1 MSEISTGTIAKANG
15 EGDSAMQ
22 LDLIQNVAVSISV
35 EVGRSSL
42 RIRDLLRLGQGSVV
56 ELDRVAGEPLDVCVN
71 NTVIARGE
79 VVLVNERYGIRLT
92 QVVDPEDRV
101 KHLCCPMDPVR
112 YISAIILVGAL
123 LALAIWLLRR
133 FNLTGMATKA
143 PLTVVGHLS
152 VGTREKLLVVRFGSE
167 DVLLGITPHSITRLG
182 SVPAGTGQ
190 LSAESDK

>member
-1 MSEISTGTIAKANG
+1 VSSISK
-15 EGDSAMQ
+15 GDADAADASVQ
-22 LDLIQNVAVSISV
+22 LELIQNVAVNVSV

-101 KHLCCPMDPVR
+101 KHL
-112 YISAIILVGAL
+112 
-123 LALAIWLLRR
+123 
-133 FNLTGMATKA
+133 
-143 PLTVVGHLS
+143 
-152 VGTREKLLVVRFGSE
+152 
-167 DVLLGITPHSITRLG
+167 
-182 SVPAGTGQ
+182 
-190 LSAESDK
+190 

>member
-1 MSEISTGTIAKANG
+1 MNESMTGVISKG
-15 EGDSAMQ
+15 EGGADSGVQ
-22 LDLIQNVAVSISV
+22 LDLIQNVAVSVSV

-101 KHLCCPMDPVR
+101 KHL
-112 YISAIILVGAL
+112 
-123 LALAIWLLRR
+123 
-133 FNLTGMATKA
+133 
-143 PLTVVGHLS
+143 
-152 VGTREKLLVVRFGSE
+152 
-167 DVLLGITPHSITRLG
+167 
-182 SVPAGTGQ
+182 
-190 LSAESDK
+190 

>member
-1 MSEISTGTIAKANG
+1 MNETVMSGISKGEIGA
-15 EGDSAMQ
+15 DPVVQ
-22 LDLIQNVAVSISV
+22 LDLIQNVAVSVSV

-101 KHLCCPMDPVR
+101 KHL
-112 YISAIILVGAL
+112 
-123 LALAIWLLRR
+123 
-133 FNLTGMATKA
+133 
-143 PLTVVGHLS
+143 
-152 VGTREKLLVVRFGSE
+152 
-167 DVLLGITPHSITRLG
+167 
-182 SVPAGTGQ
+182 
-190 LSAESDK
+190 

>member
-1 MSEISTGTIAKANG
+1 MSDISMGTIAKANSEG
-15 EGDSAMQ
+15 ETAMQ

-101 KHLCCPMDPVR
+101 KHL
-112 YISAIILVGAL
+112 
-123 LALAIWLLRR
+123 
-133 FNLTGMATKA
+133 
-143 PLTVVGHLS
+143 
-152 VGTREKLLVVRFGSE
+152 
-167 DVLLGITPHSITRLG
+167 
-182 SVPAGTGQ
+182 
-190 LSAESDK
+190 

>member
-1 MSEISTGTIAKANG
+1 MSDLTGSIAKANG
-15 EGDSAMQ
+15 EGESSVQ
-22 LDLIQNVAVSISV
+22 VELIQNVAVSISV

-101 KHLCCPMDPVR
+101 KHL
-112 YISAIILVGAL
+112 
-123 LALAIWLLRR
+123 
-133 FNLTGMATKA
+133 
-143 PLTVVGHLS
+143 
-152 VGTREKLLVVRFGSE
+152 
-167 DVLLGITPHSITRLG
+167 
-182 SVPAGTGQ
+182 
-190 LSAESDK
+190 

>member
-1 MSEISTGTIAKANG
+1 MNESTISSISTGDAGA
-15 EGDSAMQ
+15 EASVQ
-22 LDLIQNVAVSISV
+22 LELIQNVAVNISV

-101 KHLCCPMDPVR
+101 KHL
-112 YISAIILVGAL
+112 
-123 LALAIWLLRR
+123 
-133 FNLTGMATKA
+133 
-143 PLTVVGHLS
+143 
-152 VGTREKLLVVRFGSE
+152 
-167 DVLLGITPHSITRLG
+167 
-182 SVPAGTGQ
+182 
-190 LSAESDK
+190 

>member
-1 MSEISTGTIAKANG
+1 MNETATGLISK
-15 EGDSAMQ
+15 GDGGAEPSVQ
-22 LDLIQNVAVSISV
+22 LDLIQNVAVSVSV

-101 KHLCCPMDPVR
+101 KHL
-112 YISAIILVGAL
+112 
-123 LALAIWLLRR
+123 
-133 FNLTGMATKA
+133 
-143 PLTVVGHLS
+143 
-152 VGTREKLLVVRFGSE
+152 
-167 DVLLGITPHSITRLG
+167 
-182 SVPAGTGQ
+182 
-190 LSAESDK
+190 

>member
-1 MSEISTGTIAKANG
+1 MNETAMGSISKG
-15 EGDSAMQ
+15 EAGADSVVQ
-22 LDLIQNVAVSISV
+22 LDLIQNVAVSVSV

-101 KHLCCPMDPVR
+101 KHL
-112 YISAIILVGAL
+112 
-123 LALAIWLLRR
+123 
-133 FNLTGMATKA
+133 
-143 PLTVVGHLS
+143 
-152 VGTREKLLVVRFGSE
+152 
-167 DVLLGITPHSITRLG
+167 
-182 SVPAGTGQ
+182 
-190 LSAESDK
+190 

>member
-1 MSEISTGTIAKANG
+1 MSDISTASIAKANG
-15 EGDSAMQ
+15 EGESAIQ

-101 KHLCCPMDPVR
+101 KHL
-112 YISAIILVGAL
+112 
-123 LALAIWLLRR
+123 
-133 FNLTGMATKA
+133 
-143 PLTVVGHLS
+143 
-152 VGTREKLLVVRFGSE
+152 
-167 DVLLGITPHSITRLG
+167 
-182 SVPAGTGQ
+182 
-190 LSAESDK
+190 

>member
-1 MSEISTGTIAKANG
+1 MSDLMSSIAKANG
-15 EGDSAMQ
+15 EGESNVQ
-22 LDLIQNVAVSISV
+22 LELIQNVAVSISV

-101 KHLCCPMDPVR
+101 KHL
-112 YISAIILVGAL
+112 
-123 LALAIWLLRR
+123 
-133 FNLTGMATKA
+133 
-143 PLTVVGHLS
+143 
-152 VGTREKLLVVRFGSE
+152 
-167 DVLLGITPHSITRLG
+167 
-182 SVPAGTGQ
+182 
-190 LSAESDK
+190 

>member
-1 MSEISTGTIAKANG
+1 MNETVMGSISKG
-15 EGDSAMQ
+15 EAGADSVVQ
-22 LDLIQNVAVSISV
+22 LDLIQNVAVSVSV

-101 KHLCCPMDPVR
+101 KHL
-112 YISAIILVGAL
+112 
-123 LALAIWLLRR
+123 
-133 FNLTGMATKA
+133 
-143 PLTVVGHLS
+143 
-152 VGTREKLLVVRFGSE
+152 
-167 DVLLGITPHSITRLG
+167 
-182 SVPAGTGQ
+182 
-190 LSAESDK
+190 

>member
-1 MSEISTGTIAKANG
+1 MNEPTISSISK
-15 EGDSAMQ
+15 GDAGAEASVQ
-22 LDLIQNVAVSISV
+22 LELIQNVAVNISV

-101 KHLCCPMDPVR
+101 KHL
-112 YISAIILVGAL
+112 
-123 LALAIWLLRR
+123 
-133 FNLTGMATKA
+133 
-143 PLTVVGHLS
+143 
-152 VGTREKLLVVRFGSE
+152 
-167 DVLLGITPHSITRLG
+167 
-182 SVPAGTGQ
+182 
-190 LSAESDK
+190 

>member
-1 MSEISTGTIAKANG
+1 MSDLMGSIATANADG
-15 EGDSAMQ
+15 ESSVQ

-101 KHLCCPMDPVR
+101 KHL
-112 YISAIILVGAL
+112 
-123 LALAIWLLRR
+123 
-133 FNLTGMATKA
+133 
-143 PLTVVGHLS
+143 
-152 VGTREKLLVVRFGSE
+152 
-167 DVLLGITPHSITRLG
+167 
-182 SVPAGTGQ
+182 
-190 LSAESDK
+190 

>member
-92 QVVDPEDRV
+92 QVVDP
-101 KHLCCPMDPVR
+101 VR

>member
-1 MSEISTGTIAKANG
+1 MSDLMGSIAKASADG
-15 EGDSAMQ
+15 ESSVQ

-101 KHLCCPMDPVR
+101 KHL
-112 YISAIILVGAL
+112 
-123 LALAIWLLRR
+123 
-133 FNLTGMATKA
+133 
-143 PLTVVGHLS
+143 
-152 VGTREKLLVVRFGSE
+152 
-167 DVLLGITPHSITRLG
+167 
-182 SVPAGTGQ
+182 
-190 LSAESDK
+190 

>member
-1 MSEISTGTIAKANG
+1 MSDISMGTIAKANG
-15 EGDSAMQ
+15 EGEAAMQ
-22 LDLIQNVAVSISV
+22 LDLIQNEAVSISV

-101 KHLCCPMDPVR
+101 KHL
-112 YISAIILVGAL
+112 
-123 LALAIWLLRR
+123 
-133 FNLTGMATKA
+133 
-143 PLTVVGHLS
+143 
-152 VGTREKLLVVRFGSE
+152 
-167 DVLLGITPHSITRLG
+167 
-182 SVPAGTGQ
+182 
-190 LSAESDK
+190 